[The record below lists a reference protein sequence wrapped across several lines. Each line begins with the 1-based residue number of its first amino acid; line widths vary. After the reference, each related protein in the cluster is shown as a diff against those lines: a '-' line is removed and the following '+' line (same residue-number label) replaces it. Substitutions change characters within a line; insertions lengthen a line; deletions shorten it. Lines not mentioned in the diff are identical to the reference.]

1 MMSYR
6 FNSYADNTAHI
17 TIVTSST
24 GPVNKKIYLQDGKI
38 CKDPNAQIYQGFA
51 KTVAANTSE
60 DLREVITNLSQK
72 EAIALGQL
80 KQIRQS
86 FPLTTRAELYA
97 GSIARTQDYFY
108 HALSKGWLLLDV
120 DTKDLPLQIKD
131 KLAGCSIFVVLLS
144 IIPELL
150 LTEMLVRPSS
160 SAGIVKP
167 DGSERE
173 ATGLHIF
180 VKVANQRQSQKM
192 LQLIHD
198 RCWEAGYGFF
208 ALARDGKL
216 LERSLIDT
224 TVHGPERLVFEA
236 NPNVLP
242 PLKKRYIPDEVFFG
256 GVLSYIEEPN
266 HEKVYYLK
274 KEARNLK
281 KPETKKAKRQ
291 HLEDKTIKVMAET
304 GLSRAKASKIVK
316 QRLEGRELAEHDIL
330 ELSKNK
336 FVKVSDL
343 LDNAKGPIG
352 MPCPIEGT
360 EYGTTTAYFYPV
372 DDYSP
377 YPRIISY
384 AHGNRTEFTFTRY
397 RHLKGLVWL
406 PKPIEKGGL

>member
-1 MMSYR
+1 
-6 FNSYADNTAHI
+6 
-17 TIVTSST
+17 
-24 GPVNKKIYLQDGKI
+24 
-38 CKDPNAQIYQGFA
+38 
-51 KTVAANTSE
+51 
-60 DLREVITNLSQK
+60 VITNLSQK

-167 DGSERE
+167 DGLERE

-180 VKVANQRQSQKM
+180 VKVAHQRQSQKM

-198 RCWEAGYGFF
+198 RCWEVGYGFF
-208 ALARDGKL
+208 SLARDGKL

-224 TVHGPERLVFEA
+224 AVHGPERLVFEA

-242 PLKKRYIPDEVFFG
+242 PLKKRHIPDEVFFG
-256 GVLSYIEEPN
+256 GVLSYIEKPN
-266 HEKVYYLK
+266 YEKVHYLK
-274 KEARNLK
+274 NEARDLI
-281 KPETKKAKRQ
+281 KPEAKKAKRQ
-291 HLEDKTIKVMAET
+291 HVEDKTIKVMAET

-330 ELSKNK
+330 ELGKNK
-336 FVKVSDL
+336 FVKVSDF
-343 LDNAKGPIG
+343 LDNAKGPTG

-360 EYGTTTAYFYPV
+360 EYGTSTAYFYPV
-372 DDYSP
+372 DEHSP

-384 AHGNRTEFTFTRY
+384 AHGNITEFTFTRY